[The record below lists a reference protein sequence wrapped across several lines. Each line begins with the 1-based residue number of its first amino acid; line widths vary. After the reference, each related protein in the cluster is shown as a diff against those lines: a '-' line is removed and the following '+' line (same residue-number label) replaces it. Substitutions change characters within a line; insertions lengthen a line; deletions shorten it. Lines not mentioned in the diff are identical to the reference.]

1 MGYEDS
7 DADARA
13 VAGKA
18 QPSTRVP
25 LDRERIL
32 AAALSYIEEHGLP
45 QLSMRKLGAELGVE
59 GMSLYRYVPGREA
72 LLDGIVE
79 SIIDEMSLDEDV
91 LREPEHGWQD
101 YLQRL
106 AHGVRRIALSHPR
119 AFPLVASRP
128 PEAPWLR
135 PPLRSLRWV
144 EAFLDGLTSEGFSD
158 EAAVA
163 AYRGFT
169 SFLLGHLLLE
179 VSTMGADVGPL
190 DVLDEEALSAR
201 QGNLAGFPVVDRMSR
216 QLAQDHSAA
225 EFEESLENLLDR
237 LALLLGN

>member
-1 MGYEDS
+1 MGNEDS

-13 VAGKA
+13 IAGKP

-72 LLDGIVE
+72 LLDE
-79 SIIDEMSLDEDV
+79 SSSRSLMRCTSTMTCSRRLTRVAGFPAAPGPRSPDV
-91 LREPEHGWQD
+91 SPCRIHGPF
-101 YLQRL
+101 R
-106 AHGVRRIALSHPR
+106 S
-119 AFPLVASRP
+119 SRP
-128 PEAPWLR
+128 AHPGAMAAS
-135 PPLRSLRWV
+135 PLRSLRWV
-144 EAFLDGLTSEGFSD
+144 ESFLDGLTTEGFSD
-158 EAAVA
+158 KAAVA

-179 VSTMGADVGPL
+179 VSTLGADVGPL
-190 DVLDEEALSAR
+190 DVLDEEAGPLHGASVAD
-201 QGNLAGFPVVDRMSR
+201 FPS
-216 QLAQDHSAA
+216 
-225 EFEESLENLLDR
+225 
-237 LALLLGN
+237 